1 MRVRV
6 PQAALTHTSHIIT
19 MITTTKTSE
28 RATLPQLAAA
38 FRSRGRAMRQRIA
51 FGVPLLLRFIFKRD
65 DDGHTIILARGKG
78 GFSDGN
84 YMNPVVA
91 HVLGNE
97 YMIACITHDIHRSTV
112 ASIRDSEGQKRTLST
127 ALEIINGKGGAK

>member
-1 MRVRV
+1 
-6 PQAALTHTSHIIT
+6 
-19 MITTTKTSE
+19 MITKHKTSE
-28 RATLPQLAAA
+28 RATLRQLAAA

-51 FGVPLLLRFIFKRD
+51 FGVPLLFRFIFKRD
-65 DDGHTIILARGKG
+65 NDGHTIILARGKG

-97 YMIACITHDIHRSTV
+97 YMVACIAYDIHTATV
-112 ASIRDSEGQKRTLST
+112 SSIKDSEGQKRTLST
-127 ALEIINGKGGAK
+127 ALEIINGKGGAQ

>member
-1 MRVRV
+1 MC
-6 PQAALTHTSHIIT
+6 
-19 MITTTKTSE
+19 
-28 RATLPQLAAA
+28 
-38 FRSRGRAMRQRIA
+38 QRIA

-78 GFSDGN
+78 GFRDGR

-97 YMIACITHDIHRSTV
+97 YVAASIAYDIHAATV
-112 ASIRDSEGQKRTLST
+112 SSIKDAEGQKRTLST
-127 ALEIINGKGGAK
+127 ALEIINGKGGAQ